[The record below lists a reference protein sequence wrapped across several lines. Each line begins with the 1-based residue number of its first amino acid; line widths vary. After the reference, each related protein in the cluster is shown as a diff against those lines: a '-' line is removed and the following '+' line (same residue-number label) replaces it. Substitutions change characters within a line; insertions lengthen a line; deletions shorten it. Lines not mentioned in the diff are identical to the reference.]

1 MDRSIL
7 LALLTLIAVLPAQAQ
22 GGCAP
27 PIASF
32 SGPSATPIRI
42 CQGDELVF
50 DASESEAAE
59 GQVIV
64 QWIWSI
70 HGSRD
75 TTAFNT
81 ANHLFSEPG
90 VFEVTLEVVDDIGCS
105 SGETAPIHILVSGS
119 PDFEG
124 TTVPSQ
130 ACEGDEFILQAFA
143 EQPPMIGYPIACT
156 APDNPVPLIDTPTP
170 PSTSSLLVAGQST
183 APLASLAE
191 LGDICLDIEHSYMG
205 DLMLMVTCPNGQSV
219 VLHDQGG
226 GSIFLGDA
234 NDDKSGIP
242 GECFRY
248 CFGLAPE
255 FGTMEASAFDNFI
268 PVGDR
273 FALAPGRYTSV
284 QPLEQLLGCPMNGT
298 WTFSS
303 TDNFGADD
311 GYLCGWCI
319 SFGETPDSSFI
330 DQGPTLGTSADSSFW
345 SGTGVS
351 NTSGSPG
358 QGALLAIPGEHTI
371 DYTVLDDYGCEHLV
385 SFPFSVGDVPEPA
398 IINNTEL
405 GLLCAQPT
413 GAGYTYQWSY
423 AGQPVVGAEG
433 VCFTPPGSAAVSVEV
448 TTPQGCSGSTTL
460 LNTGILANSTSNAP
474 ILIQPTVNSGR
485 FTITLSETLAGPM
498 RVQLLDALGRSV
510 FQEVSLG
517 AGPSI
522 SLDLVG
528 RLPAGAYSVLVQ
540 RSGSRAVGRMV
551 VE

>member
-7 LALLTLIAVLPAQAQ
+7 LALLTLIAAFPAHAQ

-27 PIASF
+27 PLAVF
-32 SGPSATPIRI
+32 SGPSASPIRI

-50 DASESEAAE
+50 NASESEAAE

-70 HGSRD
+70 HGSSD

-81 ANHLFSEPG
+81 TNHLFSEPG
-90 VFEVTLEVVDDIGCS
+90 VFEVTLEVIDDIGCS
-105 SGETAPIHILVSGS
+105 SGESAPIHILVSGS

-124 TTVPSQ
+124 TTVPAQ
-130 ACEGDEFILQAFA
+130 ACEGDEFILHAFA
-143 EQPPMIGYPIACT
+143 EQPPMIGYPVACT
-156 APDNPVPLIDTPTP
+156 APANGVALLDSPSP
-170 PSTSSLLVAGQST
+170 PSLSTLQVTGQST

-191 LGDICLDIEHSYMG
+191 LGDICIDIEHSYMG
-205 DLMLMVTCPNGQSV
+205 DLVLMVTCPSGQSV
-219 VLHDQGG
+219 ILHQLGG
-226 GSIFLGDA
+226 GGTFLGDA
-234 NDDKSGIP
+234 NDDLTGVP
-242 GECFRY
+242 GGCFRY

-255 FGTMEASAFDNFI
+255 FGTMEASVPENTI
-268 PVGDR
+268 PVGDQ
-273 FALAPGRYTSV
+273 FALAPGRYSSV

-385 SFPFSVGDVPEPA
+385 AFPFSVGDVPEPA

-460 LNTGILANSTSNAP
+460 LNTGILAKSTSNAP

-510 FQEVSLG
+510 FLEVSLG
-517 AGPSI
+517 AGSSI
-522 SLDLVG
+522 GMDLEG
-528 RLPAGAYSVLVQ
+528 RLPAGPYSIMVE
-540 RSGSRAVGRMV
+540 RSGSRSVGRMV